1 MSVVAADPV
10 VVVVVVIRKAGKFKN
25 ILPIIFLSKKSQSG
39 KGNIKLFTVVI
50 YSVEFMSR

>member
-25 ILPIIFLSKKSQSG
+25 IF
-39 KGNIKLFTVVI
+39 NNN
-50 YSVEFMSR
+50 